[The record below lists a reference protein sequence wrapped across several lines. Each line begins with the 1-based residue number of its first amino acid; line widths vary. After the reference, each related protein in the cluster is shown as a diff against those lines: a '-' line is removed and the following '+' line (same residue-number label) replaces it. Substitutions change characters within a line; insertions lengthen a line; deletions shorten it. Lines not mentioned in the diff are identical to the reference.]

1 MRQTL
6 LVLHRYLALVS
17 AIFLALVAASGC
29 VLVFEG
35 AIDRA
40 LNPRLWYVPVR
51 ATPALSLDTLA
62 ARVHAARPTDAI
74 AGVAPAQ
81 TSDRATVF
89 TVGRGTQVFV
99 DPNTGAIQGVRTAQE
114 RDRSF
119 ARRAHIFHETLM
131 AKALGSE
138 VVGLVTSFA
147 FLLVV
152 TGIPLWWKR
161 KIVTVGGGSWK
172 RVVFDLHHA
181 TGIAASVVLAA
192 MTFTGV
198 WMHYDWMTRAIRSLD
213 GTVAVQAKQPPA
225 PPDSPTLSFD
235 TAVRTARTALPG
247 AAVMAI
253 SSPPEAE
260 QPIVVSMRFPED
272 RTPGGRSRVTL
283 NRFSGAVLRVQNT
296 RTAPLGTR
304 LDNLKRSIHT
314 GDVFGK
320 PSEAVWL
327 LSALVMV
334 LQAVTGV
341 LMWWH
346 GRSARGSASARAQ
359 RVVQS
364 DHLEHSRRRAG

>member
-17 AIFLALVAASGC
+17 AVFLVLVAASGC

-35 AIDRA
+35 AIDRG
-40 LNPRLWYVPVR
+40 LNPRLWHVADQG
-51 ATPALSLDTLA
+51 ATALSLDTLA
-62 ARVHAARPTDAI
+62 ARVHAARPADVIT
-74 AGVAPAQ
+74 GVTPSQ
-81 TSDRATVF
+81 TGDRATLF

-99 DPNTGAIQGVRTAQE
+99 NPYTGAIQGVRTAQE
-114 RDRSF
+114 RDRGL

-131 AKALGSE
+131 AKDLGNE
-138 VVGLVTSFA
+138 VVGIVTSFA

-181 TGIAASVVLAA
+181 TGIVTSIVLAA
-192 MTFTGV
+192 MTFSGM
-198 WMHYDWMTRAIRSLD
+198 WMNYDWMTKTIRSL
-213 GTVAVQAKQPPA
+213 GGAVAVQPKQPPA
-225 PPDSPTLSFD
+225 PSDSSTLSFES
-235 TAVRTARTALPG
+235 AARVARTALPG
-247 AAVMAI
+247 AALIAI
-253 SSPPEAE
+253 STPADAE
-260 QPIVVSMRFPED
+260 QPILALMRFPED

-283 NRFSGAVLRVQNT
+283 DRYSGAVLNVQST
-296 RTAPLGTR
+296 RTAPLGMR

-320 PSEAVWL
+320 PSVALWL

-341 LMWWH
+341 LMWWN
-346 GRSARGSASARAQ
+346 GRSARASASSRAQ

-364 DHLEHSRRRAG
+364 ELVERARRRAG